1 MSELPDWIQMK
12 WDLAD
17 DPTVSTWMR
26 TGARAL
32 GRGLPSAQ
40 ELHDARRLLA
50 VAEAR
55 HEAAVREGRETF
67 SGGTREIDLVAA
79 RSAAVPT
86 TPFGEGLVSESTYLG
101 QARVVVVQGHGASV
115 ETTKLPGGQEVKH
128 HRGGW

>member
-1 MSELPDWIQMK
+1 MTLPDWQQMK

-32 GRGLPSAQ
+32 GRGLNSAQ
-40 ELHDARRLLA
+40 ELRDARRLLE
-50 VAEAR
+50 VVEAR
-55 HEAAVREGRETF
+55 HAAALREGCETF

-79 RSAAVPT
+79 QTGVCETRPL
-86 TPFGEGLVSESTYLG
+86 GESLIPESSYLG
-101 QARVVVVQGHGASV
+101 QARVVTVKEQGASV
-115 ETTKLPGGQEVKH
+115 ETTTLPGGQEVKH

>member
-1 MSELPDWIQMK
+1 MTLPDWQQKK

-40 ELHDARRLLA
+40 ELRDARRLLE

-55 HEAAVREGRETF
+55 HAAAVRDGCETF
-67 SGGTREIDLVAA
+67 SGGTREIDQVAA
-79 RSAAVPT
+79 RSGVRETRPL
-86 TPFGEGLVSESTYLG
+86 GEGLVPESSYLG
-101 QARVVVVQGHGASV
+101 EARVVVSQERGASV